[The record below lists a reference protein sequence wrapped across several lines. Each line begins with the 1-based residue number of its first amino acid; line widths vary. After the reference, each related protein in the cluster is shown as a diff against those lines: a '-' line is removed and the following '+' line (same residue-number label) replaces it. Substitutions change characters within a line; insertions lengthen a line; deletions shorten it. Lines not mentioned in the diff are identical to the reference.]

1 MLNENSRRS
10 LLEDR
15 QHGKIFYT
23 NLPPANEQAETI
35 VEMNF
40 HHIQWHLNSYKLFK
54 SVPLYELGH

>member
-1 MLNENSRRS
+1 MLNESSRRS

-15 QHGKIFYT
+15 QHGEIFYT

-40 HHIQWHLNSYKLFK
+40 HHIQWHLNSYKLF
-54 SVPLYELGH
+54 